1 MAFFELLFVGIHGV
15 SDLSGVPINE
25 IEFGHL
31 FGFMMFFEFFLVF
44 EFGEFIKLDNMFE
57 ELLIIKFVAEG
68 LEMRE
73 SGVDSEDDW
82 EFEFHGG
89 PEYFELLFREVE
101 LELIELSEDLIIFG
115 NGFGAPLLMD
125 FFMAVFVF
133 VVAAG

>member
-15 SDLSGVPINE
+15 SDLPGVPIDE

-31 FGFMMFFEFFLVF
+31 FGFMMFFEVFLVF
-44 EFGEFIKLDNMFE
+44 EFGELIKLDNMFE

-82 EFEFHGG
+82 EFLLHGG
-89 PEYFELLFREVE
+89 PEYFELFFREVE
-101 LELIELSEDLIIFG
+101 LELIEVPEDLIIFG
-115 NGFGAPLLMD
+115 NGFGAPLLVE
-125 FFMAVFVF
+125 FFVAVFVF